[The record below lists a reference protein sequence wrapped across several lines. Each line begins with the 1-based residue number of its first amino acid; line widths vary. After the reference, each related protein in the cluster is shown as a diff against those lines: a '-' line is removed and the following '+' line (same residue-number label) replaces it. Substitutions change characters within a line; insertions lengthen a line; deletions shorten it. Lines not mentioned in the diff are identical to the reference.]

1 MNGDKETYMPIRYI
15 SPTTDFGFKKL
26 LGDHRIMKGFL
37 MEISNQ
43 PSHRHLHNE
52 LL

>member
-26 LGDHRIMKGFL
+26 LGDPRIMKGFL
-37 MEISNQ
+37 NGNFKSTES
-43 PSHRHLHNE
+43 
-52 LL
+52 